1 MVYRFLISLILL
13 FMVTGCS
20 YKQPL
25 SSRSATIAFKTPTL
39 KFYDKGFIE
48 RYENSVKL
56 TIFNLGVV
64 VIDMSIYKDKVC
76 KNALLCYDGD
86 TFNDKF
92 LDKSYG
98 EDFLYNLFIQD
109 DIYFKDQ
116 KNGILIKV
124 IYDKNE
130 VIENNETNG

>member
-1 MVYRFLISLILL
+1 
-13 FMVTGCS
+13 VTGCS

-25 SSRSATIAFKTPTL
+25 SSRSATITLKTPTL
-39 KFYDKGFIE
+39 KFYDKGFIKK
-48 RYENSVKL
+48 YEDRVEV

-64 VIDMSIYKDKVC
+64 VTDMSIYKDKVC

-92 LDKSYG
+92 LDKSY
-98 EDFLYNLFIQD
+98 EKDFLYNLFIQD
-109 DIYFKDQ
+109 DISFKDQ

-124 IYDKNE
+124 LYDKNE
-130 VIENNETNG
+130 VCENNETNE